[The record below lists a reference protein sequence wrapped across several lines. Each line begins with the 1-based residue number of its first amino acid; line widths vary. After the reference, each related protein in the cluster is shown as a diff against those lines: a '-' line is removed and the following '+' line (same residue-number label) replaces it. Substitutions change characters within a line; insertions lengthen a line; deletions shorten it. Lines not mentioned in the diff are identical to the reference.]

1 MSNIYNEIRKER
13 LLDEALN
20 IGIKKGLEGKE
31 LDFFA
36 DKYVKNVDATCERL
50 FGKAEFTNK
59 DHMYDMMKQ
68 RFST

>member
-31 LDFFA
+31 LYFFA
-36 DKYVKNVDATCERL
+36 DKYVKNN
-50 FGKAEFTNK
+50 FHKGG
-59 DHMYDMMKQ
+59 
-68 RFST
+68 